1 MLWFLPFCAQGT
13 RQVRL
18 MKKLLV
24 TIVLTTTLRSP
35 GLAAETSSIIIYRRW
50 TQPGN
55 TRVDKRRNSCTPT
68 CGAMGNTSSHGTAT
82 R

>member
-13 RQVRL
+13 RQVRI

-24 TIVLTTTLRSP
+24 TIVLTTTLAFP
-35 GLAAETSSIIIYRRW
+35 GLAAGTSTIIVYRPW

-55 TRVDKRRNSCTPT
+55 TRVASL
-68 CGAMGNTSSHGTAT
+68 
-82 R
+82 